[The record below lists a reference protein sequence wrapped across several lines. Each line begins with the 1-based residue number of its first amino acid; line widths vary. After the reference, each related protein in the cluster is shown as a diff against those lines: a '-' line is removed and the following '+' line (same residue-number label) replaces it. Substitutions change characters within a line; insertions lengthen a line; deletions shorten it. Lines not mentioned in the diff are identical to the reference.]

1 MHAHILF
8 KDSAYT
14 WYTTYHDRFDCWN
27 TLEHY
32 LRLRYD
38 NPNQDSIIK
47 FELHNRKQ
55 RPNEKFSAFLTDL
68 EFLAQRLTYRVPE
81 KEIFELAKAN
91 MKLSYQRRLV
101 LVTIESLDHLS
112 NLCSRMDALEASLNK
127 STVHQIDL
135 EEGCLED
142 EHDPELVYALQ
153 GRQGKCV
160 RSKKENQPGSAEQR
174 MESIETTVHR
184 CPHIKVRV
192 LSEEVEGLADTGA
205 SLSIISA
212 VDLINKLGLLIHPAN
227 LRISTADGTSYSC
240 LGYVNLPISFKD
252 TTHVLKT
259 IVVPEVKKDLILG
272 IDFLNKFGFQLLA
285 PNTGDPVT
293 EGCVNSL
300 DFALVEDYF
309 GDEEEKICFQLQPT
323 SEQIEVSEEK
333 IEIDESLEIPTVEIP
348 ENILIQPS
356 DIETE
361 HQLTDEERTKLFEAV
376 LQLPATKDG
385 SKLSDPYVVQ
395 LKERIEQEPER
406 YSDFTVRDGKV
417 YKYVTNA
424 TEMEDPAFRWKY
436 VVPMIERKP
445 VIKEIHEEAH
455 LGFVKVLAK
464 KFKPS
469 FKPTR
474 VSAQLKLVAPRRQI
488 EWLNVNKL
496 IFDQA
501 LDLARRL
508 VRLVLSV
515 FPTVQLF
522 SASRCVCGHGRSAIY
537 RWLLPNERTVA
548 RDPGWCTWTTN
559 WRAADA
565 YRARHVEQR
574 VSGHV
579 GKRTKPAS
587 LRRRRASRSARVDA
601 RDHPAEPEQASRPVL
616 VVAFLEVPRTHR
628 K

>member
-174 MESIETTVHR
+174 MES
-184 CPHIKVRV
+184 
-192 LSEEVEGLADTGA
+192 
-205 SLSIISA
+205 
-212 VDLINKLGLLIHPAN
+212 
-227 LRISTADGTSYSC
+227 
-240 LGYVNLPISFKD
+240 
-252 TTHVLKT
+252 
-259 IVVPEVKKDLILG
+259 
-272 IDFLNKFGFQLLA
+272 
-285 PNTGDPVT
+285 
-293 EGCVNSL
+293 
-300 DFALVEDYF
+300 
-309 GDEEEKICFQLQPT
+309 
-323 SEQIEVSEEK
+323 
-333 IEIDESLEIPTVEIP
+333 
-348 ENILIQPS
+348 
-356 DIETE
+356 
-361 HQLTDEERTKLFEAV
+361 
-376 LQLPATKDG
+376 
-385 SKLSDPYVVQ
+385 
-395 LKERIEQEPER
+395 
-406 YSDFTVRDGKV
+406 
-417 YKYVTNA
+417 
-424 TEMEDPAFRWKY
+424 
-436 VVPMIERKP
+436 
-445 VIKEIHEEAH
+445 
-455 LGFVKVLAK
+455 

-508 VRLVLSV
+508 VRLVL
-515 FPTVQLF
+515 
-522 SASRCVCGHGRSAIY
+522 SRCVCGHGRSAIY